1 MLVKVLNFGT
11 NWWARFGR
19 DVEDPHRFTH
29 HAAYY
34 NSTGVR
40 CGGKVRRHWVTS
52 GLIRF
57 NGVGDFNPN
66 MPDRAIGQTFICSD
80 LTQAFGGNRLLF
92 QNKAPQSATP
102 DRYLVV
108 VSSVIHGQIDF
119 SSTVW
124 KSVLSEV
131 IAASRLRD
139 RQEAMLLMRAG
150 DWVQTSAGFW
160 QLSVLATAHEPA
172 GLVRLG
178 EQFRPE

>member
-1 MLVKVLNFGT
+1 MLVQVLNFGT

-19 DVEDPHRFTH
+19 NRDDPHRFTR

-40 CGGKVRRHWVTS
+40 CGNKVRRHWIAP

-66 MPDRAIGQTFICSD
+66 FPDRALGRVFVCSD

-92 QNKAPQSATP
+92 ERKARKCAAP

-108 VSSVIHGQIDF
+108 VSSELHGQIDF
-119 SSTVW
+119 TSNVW
-124 KSVLSEV
+124 KSVFSQP
-131 IAASRLRD
+131 IAASQLRNK
-139 RQEAMLLMRAG
+139 QEAMLLMRPG
-150 DWVQTSAGFW
+150 DWVQTSSGFW
-160 QLSVLATAHEPA
+160 QLAVLSNEGAPVK
-172 GLVRLG
+172 LVRLG
-178 EQFRPE
+178 ERISS